1 MYVTSVGKSSV
12 NISILDDMRE
22 HMPESNHVNVDY
34 VGNSSVNILPLDDE
48 GTQHWKGNQGCLH
61 KYSDLR

>member
-12 NISILDDMRE
+12 NILILDDMRE

-34 VGNSSVNILPLDDE
+34 VGNSSVNILPLDDMRE
-48 GTQHWKGNQGCLH
+48 PNIGKEIKSAFISILT
-61 KYSDLR
+61 